1 MQNGYFSLA
10 KPKPKYSFTYPQL
23 ECANIFLHGT
33 LEEIEKVWRRNGCKL
48 IHLGRKFALGCW
60 DRPTM
65 ALKSSLK
72 D

>member
-33 LEEIEKVWRRNGCKL
+33 YLKKL
-48 IHLGRKFALGCW
+48 KKFGGE
-60 DRPTM
+60 M
-65 ALKSSLK
+65 VVS
-72 D
+72 